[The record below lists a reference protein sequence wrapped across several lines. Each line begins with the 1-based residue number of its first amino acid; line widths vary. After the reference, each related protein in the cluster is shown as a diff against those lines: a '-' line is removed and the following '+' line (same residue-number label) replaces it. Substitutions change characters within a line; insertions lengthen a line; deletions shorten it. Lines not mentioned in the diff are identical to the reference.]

1 MTKYDCIVVGLGA
14 MGSATTYQLA
24 NAGARVLGLDQ
35 FSPPHKFG
43 SSHGD
48 SRVTRAAIGEG
59 IEYSQLAL
67 RSHALWRDIE
77 AQTGKTLFRRNG
89 CLSISGTD
97 AVVMHDVDDFFANI
111 GEAARRYNIPH
122 KTFDTPEAI
131 RARYPQFAV
140 KAGDHAILDEEAGT
154 LFPEACVA
162 AQLQLAERAGAT
174 LKRDTQVAAITPTA
188 GGVEVATAD
197 GQRFIAARVVIAAGP
212 WLPRFAAAEIA
223 RHFTVT
229 RQALYWF
236 EIKTNPERFLPENCP
251 VFIWQVPQ
259 SADVH
264 SDLYG
269 FPLDGNPSS
278 GVKVSHEENGG
289 AVDPDTVDHAAT
301 PQDEIDRVYRSYVA
315 PFLPDLGP
323 RCLRTE
329 TCLYTRVDRSRF
341 IIDADPRDPRIN
353 FVSAC
358 SGHGFKH
365 SVAIGEALAQQM
377 TQGRAAHVDL
387 EPFRLKRL
395 APYLRA

>member
-24 NAGARVLGLDQ
+24 KAGASVLGIDK
-35 FSPPHKFG
+35 FSPPHAFG

-48 SRVTRAAIGEG
+48 TRVTRTAIGEG
-59 IEYSQLAL
+59 IEYSALAL
-67 RSHALWRDIE
+67 RSHRIWRDIE
-77 AQTGKTLFRRNG
+77 AQTGKRLFLRNG

-97 AVVMHDVDDFFANI
+97 AVIMHDVEDFYANV
-111 GEAARRYNIPH
+111 GAAARRYDIPH
-122 KTFDTPEAI
+122 RTFDTPEEI

-162 AQLQLAERAGAT
+162 AQLELAERAGAI
-174 LKRDTQVAAITPTA
+174 LQRDTQVTRIEPDTH
-188 GGVEVATAD
+188 GVEVSTAD
-197 GQRFIAARVVIAAGP
+197 GQTFAADRVLIAAGA
-212 WLPRFAAAEIA
+212 WLPRFVAQDLA
-223 RHFTVT
+223 RYFTVT

-236 EIKTNPERFLPENCP
+236 EIKTNPERFSDANCP
-251 VFIWQVPQ
+251 VFIWQVPRQGAVQ
-259 SADVH
+259 SIV
-264 SDLYG
+264 YG
-269 FPLDGNPSS
+269 FPVHGDPNF

-289 AVDPDTVDHAAT
+289 VVDADIVDRVVTREDSA
-301 PQDEIDRVYRSYVA
+301 RVYRTYVE

-341 IIDADPRDPRIN
+341 IIDSDPRSERVT

-365 SVAIGEALAQQM
+365 SAAIGEALAQQM

-387 EPFRLKRL
+387 EPFRLARL
-395 APYLRA
+395 ASYLRV